1 MLEQKDIQLIEEIII
16 NFFTEAGYQ
25 ITLEISLEENVLEV
39 NILNVEDSNM
49 FIGKQGMILADLQ
62 LLLRKIIKR
71 NLEKEIFLN
80 LDIDNY
86 KKNKINN
93 LKSMA
98 NSVAEEALSIQKDK
112 LMPPLS
118 AYARRIVHM
127 ELADRED
134 VQTESIFMGGERR
147 LVIKPKN
154 S

>member
-16 NFFTEAGYQ
+16 NFFNEAGYQ
-25 ITLEISLEENVLEV
+25 IDLETSFNENILEI
-39 NILNVEDSNM
+39 NILNIEDSNM
-49 FIGKQGMILADLQ
+49 FIGKQGIILADLQ

-98 NSVAEEALSIQKDK
+98 NSIAEEVLLINKDK

-118 AYARRIVHM
+118 AYARRIIHM
-127 ELADRED
+127 ELADRENI
-134 VQTESIFMGGERR
+134 QTESISISGERR